1 MIIKLLDNTNTCIA
15 LIDSEA
21 TTGLT
26 FKDDTYHEY
35 LKTNA
40 VTFDFTIPKL
50 KDGKLVDGIELI
62 SDASRFEAM
71 INGQYQKFYIYNY
84 SETFTEIKVSC
95 NNLSLE
101 VLSEVNAPWINT
113 NSVPVDN
120 YIWNLL
126 TLKGVKNR
134 ININEIKDRRRTIS
148 FEDTGTKISRLQT
161 VASQFDCEF
170 ELKTDKDNTLVINI
184 YDSLKE
190 GYRGTYREDIL
201 FTKEDFKDIEYATS
215 KDEMYNRVFL
225 SGVKKSTDPKSKEEK
240 ETPFDLTNQEKEW
253 KNSDGVVEF
262 YTRKGSNAVDAPLA
276 KNKYALNTTGQDDW
290 TSYVG
295 TTEYQTEA
303 DLLAYAY
310 RFLKKHAYPVIEL
323 TLTVAITDKTK
334 TLKIGDRIRVDVSD
348 VFSSGGIWSLTISEL
363 EKSITNPSTVTLIV
377 ANVVNRNKTITT
389 TLLEKSK
396 EIARNNAPYVLN
408 VSTDSSLLL
417 KENGSAVLTASATR
431 NNQIVR
437 GSYKWLLNNTEIGDL
452 PTQMIKY
459 TDFDDTANVECRL
472 IVDGEIKARAYVSL
486 AKVRDGQS
494 SHFYVAYADDAQGS
508 GFSLTDN
515 TKRYLGTYSSA
526 DDVQSQNPT
535 DYKWIALDS
544 KKTLDKLQ
552 DLDLADE
559 TNKQRIQQIADAQS
573 VAQQELQAKASLATV
588 QDWINA
594 YNAYVKS
601 DAESRRQSQRQLVD
615 ASNRVISVQKDL
627 QETQARFN
635 FLTDYIS
642 ASDDGLIIAK
652 NDSTAS
658 ACFSNDRIS
667 MYSAGQEV
675 MYISQGMIHIANGMF
690 TQTLQI
696 GFFMEMEYR
705 NDNSKNAVVYV
716 GGELNGS

>member
-50 KDGKLVDGIELI
+50 RDGKLVDGIELI

-71 INGQYQKFYIYNY
+71 INGQYQKFYIYDY
-84 SETFTEIKVSC
+84 SETLTEIKVSC

-240 ETPFDLTNQEKEW
+240 ETPFDLTNVEKEW

-290 TSYVG
+290 TSYTD
-295 TTEYQTEA
+295 TTEYQTED

-310 RFLKKHAYPVIEL
+310 RFIKQHAYPVIEL
-323 TLTVAITDKTK
+323 TLTVAITNKAK
-334 TLKIGDRIRVDVSD
+334 TLKTSDRIRVDVSD

-363 EKSITNPSTVTLIV
+363 EKSITNPTTITV
-377 ANVVNRNKTITT
+377 AVVNVTNRDKTIPA
-389 TLLEKSK
+389 TLLEKAK

-437 GSYKWLLNNTEIGDL
+437 GNYKWLLNDKKIGDL
-452 PTQMIKY
+452 PTQMVKY
-459 TDFDDTANVECRL
+459 TDFDSTANVECQL
-472 IVDGEIKARAYVSL
+472 IVDDDIKARTYVSL

-494 SHFYVAYADDAQGS
+494 SHFYVAYADDIDGN

-515 TKRYLGTYSSA
+515 TKRYLGTYSSV
-526 DDVQSQNPT
+526 DDTQSQNPE

-615 ASNRVISVQKDL
+615 ASNRVVSVQRDLKD
-627 QETQARFN
+627 TQARFN

-642 ASDDGLIIAK
+642 ASNDGLVIAK
-652 NDSTAS
+652 NDGTAS
-658 ACFSNDRIS
+658 ARFSNDRIS

-696 GFFMEMEYR
+696 GNFMEMEYR
-705 NDNSKNAVVYV
+705 NDNSKNAVVYT
-716 GGELNGS
+716 GGA

>member
-21 TTGLT
+21 TNGLT
-26 FKDDTYHEY
+26 FKNDTYHEY

-71 INGQYQKFYIYNY
+71 INGRYQKFYIYDY
-84 SETFTEIKVSC
+84 SETLTEIKISC

-240 ETPFDLTNQEKEW
+240 ETPFDLTNQEQEW

-262 YTRKGSNAVDAPLA
+262 YTRKGSNAVDAPIA

-303 DLLAYAY
+303 DLLAYAH
-310 RFLKKHAYPVIEL
+310 RFLKQHAYPAITL
-323 TLTVAITDKTK
+323 TLTLAITDKTK

-348 VFSSGGIWSLTISEL
+348 MFSSGGIWSLTISEL
-363 EKSITNPSTVTLIV
+363 EKSITNPTTITVV
-377 ANVVNRNKTITT
+377 VVNVVNRNKTITT

-437 GSYKWLLNNTEIGDL
+437 GSYKWLLNGAEIGNL

-459 TDFDDTANVECRL
+459 TDFDSTANVECQL
-472 IVDGEIKARAYVSL
+472 IVDDDIKARTYVSL

-494 SHFYVAYADDAQGS
+494 SHFYIAYADDDTGA

-526 DDVQSQNPT
+526 DETQSRNPA

-559 TNKQRIQQIADAQS
+559 TNKRRIQQITDAQS

-588 QDWINA
+588 QNWIDA

-615 ASNRVISVQKDL
+615 ASNRVVAVQKDL
-627 QETQARFN
+627 KDTQARFN

-652 NDSTAS
+652 NDGTAS
-658 ACFSNDRIS
+658 ARFSNDKIS
-667 MYSAGQEV
+667 MYSAGREV

-696 GFFMEMEYR
+696 GNFMEIEYR

-716 GGELNGS
+716 GGA

>member
-50 KDGKLVDGIELI
+50 RDGKLVDGVELI

-84 SETFTEIKVSC
+84 SETLTEIKVSC

-161 VASQFDCEF
+161 VASEFDCEF

-225 SGVKKSTDPKSKEEK
+225 SGVKKTTDPKSKEEK
-240 ETPFDLTNQEKEW
+240 ETPFDLTNQEQEW

-334 TLKIGDRIRVDVSD
+334 TLKTGDRIRVDVSD

-363 EKSITNPSTVTLIV
+363 EKSITNPTTITVV
-377 ANVVNRNKTITT
+377 VVNVVNRNKTITT

-437 GSYKWLLNNTEIGDL
+437 GSYKWLLNDKEIGNL
-452 PTQMIKY
+452 PTQMVKY
-459 TDFDDTANVECRL
+459 SDFDSTANVECQL
-472 IVDGEIKARAYVSL
+472 IVDDDIKARTYVSL

-494 SHFYVAYADDAQGS
+494 SHFYVAYADDIDGN

-515 TKRYLGTYSSA
+515 TKRYLGTYSSV
-526 DDVQSQNPT
+526 DDTQSQNPE

-627 QETQARFN
+627 KNTQARFN

-642 ASDDGLIIAK
+642 ASDDGLVIAK
-652 NDSTAS
+652 NDGTAS
-658 ACFSNDRIS
+658 ARFSNDRIS

-675 MYISQGMIHIANGMF
+675 MYISRGMIHIANGMF

-696 GFFMEMEYR
+696 GNFMEMEYR

-716 GGELNGS
+716 GGD

>member
-21 TTGLT
+21 TAGLT
-26 FKDDTYHEY
+26 FKGDTYHEY

-50 KDGKLVDGIELI
+50 RDGKLVDGIELI

-71 INGQYQKFYIYNY
+71 INGQYQKFYIYDY
-84 SETFTEIKVSC
+84 SETLTEIKVSC

-161 VASQFDCEF
+161 IASQFDCEF

-184 YDSLKE
+184 YDGLKE
-190 GYRGTYREDIL
+190 SYRGTYRKDIL

-240 ETPFDLTNQEKEW
+240 ETPFDLTNQEQEW

-290 TSYVG
+290 TSYTG

-303 DLLAYAY
+303 DLLAYAH
-310 RFLKKHAYPVIEL
+310 RFLKQHAYPAITL
-323 TLTVAITDKTK
+323 TLTLAITDKTK
-334 TLKIGDRIRVDVSD
+334 TLKTGDRIRVDVSD
-348 VFSSGGIWSLTISEL
+348 VVSSGGVWSLTISEL
-363 EKSITNPSTVTLIV
+363 EKSITDPTTITVVV

-431 NNQIVR
+431 NNQVVR
-437 GSYKWLLNNTEIGDL
+437 GNCKWLLNNTEIGNL

-459 TDFDDTANVECRL
+459 TDFGSTANVECQL
-472 IVDGEIKARAYVSL
+472 IVDGDIKARAYVSL

-494 SHFYVAYADDAQGS
+494 SHFYTAYADDAKGA

-515 TKRYLGTYSSA
+515 TKRYLGTYSSTSET
-526 DDVQSQNPT
+526 QSQNSA

-544 KKTLDKLQ
+544 KKTLDRLQ

-559 TNKQRIQQIADAQS
+559 TNKQRIRQIADAQS

-594 YNAYVKS
+594 YNAYVES
-601 DAESRRQSQRQLVD
+601 DAESRRQSQKQLVD
-615 ASNRVISVQKDL
+615 ASNRVVSVQRDLKD
-627 QETQARFN
+627 TQARYD
-635 FLTDYIS
+635 FLTNYIS
-642 ASDDGLIIAK
+642 ASNDGLVIAK
-652 NDSTAS
+652 NDGTAS
-658 ACFSNDRIS
+658 ARFSNDRIS

-696 GFFMEMEYR
+696 GNFMEMEYR

-716 GGELNGS
+716 GRV

>member
-21 TTGLT
+21 TNGLT

-84 SETFTEIKVSC
+84 SETLTEIKVSC

-126 TLKGVKNR
+126 TLKGIKNR

-201 FTKEDFKDIEYATS
+201 FTKKDFKDIEYATS

-240 ETPFDLTNQEKEW
+240 ETPFDLTNVEKEW

-262 YTRKGSNAVDAPLA
+262 YTRKGSNAVNAPLA

-290 TSYVG
+290 TSYTD
-295 TTEYQTEA
+295 TTEYQTED

-310 RFLKKHAYPVIEL
+310 RFIKQHAYPIVEL
-323 TLTVAITDKTK
+323 TLTVAITSKVK
-334 TLKIGDRIRVDVSD
+334 TLKTGDRIRVDVSD

-363 EKSITNPSTVTLIV
+363 EKSMTNPTTITV
-377 ANVVNRNKTITT
+377 AVVNVTNRDKTIPA
-389 TLLEKSK
+389 TLLEKAK

-437 GSYKWLLNNTEIGDL
+437 GNYKWLLNDKKIGDL
-452 PTQMIKY
+452 PTQMVKY
-459 TDFDDTANVECRL
+459 TDFDSTANVECQL
-472 IVDGEIKARAYVSL
+472 IVDDDIKARTYVSL

-494 SHFYVAYADDAQGS
+494 SHFYVAYADDIDGN

-515 TKRYLGTYSSA
+515 TKRYLGTYSSV
-526 DDVQSQNPT
+526 DDTQSQNPE

-552 DLDLADE
+552 NLDLADE

-601 DAESRRQSQRQLVD
+601 NAESRRQSQRQLVD

-627 QETQARFN
+627 KDTQARFN

-642 ASDDGLIIAK
+642 ASDDGLVIAK
-652 NDSTAS
+652 NDGTAS
-658 ACFSNDRIS
+658 ARFSNDRIS

-696 GFFMEMEYR
+696 GNFMEMEYR

-716 GGELNGS
+716 GGA

>member
-50 KDGKLVDGIELI
+50 QNGKLVDGIELI

-71 INGQYQKFYIYNY
+71 INGQYQKFYIYDY
-84 SETFTEIKVSC
+84 SETLTEIKVSC

-240 ETPFDLTNQEKEW
+240 ETPFDLTNQEQEW

-310 RFLKKHAYPVIEL
+310 RFLKKHAYPVITL
-323 TLTVAITDKTK
+323 TLTLAITDKTK
-334 TLKIGDRIRVDVSD
+334 TLKTGDRIRVDVSD
-348 VFSSGGIWSLTISEL
+348 IFSSGGIWSLTISEL
-363 EKSITNPSTVTLIV
+363 EKSITNPTTITVV
-377 ANVVNRNKTITT
+377 VVNVTNRNKTITT

-408 VSTDSSLLL
+408 VSIDSSLLL

-459 TDFDDTANVECRL
+459 TDFDDTANVECQL

-515 TKRYLGTYSSA
+515 TKRYLGTYSSV
-526 DDVQSQNPT
+526 DDTQSQNPE

-601 DAESRRQSQRQLVD
+601 DTESRRQSQRQLVD

-627 QETQARFN
+627 QDTQARFN
-635 FLTDYIS
+635 FLADYIS
-642 ASDDGLIIAK
+642 ASDDGLVIAK
-652 NDSTAS
+652 NDGTAS
-658 ACFSNDRIS
+658 ARFSNDRIS

-675 MYISQGMIHIANGMF
+675 MYIAQGMIHIANGMF

-696 GFFMEMEYR
+696 GNFMEMEYK
-705 NDNSKNAVVYV
+705 NDNSKNAVVFV
-716 GGELNGS
+716 GGA

>member
-50 KDGKLVDGIELI
+50 RDGKLVDGIELI

-84 SETFTEIKVSC
+84 SETLTEIKVSC

-170 ELKTDKDNTLVINI
+170 ELKTDKNNTLVINI

-201 FTKEDFKDIEYATS
+201 FTKEDFKDVEYATS

-225 SGVKKSTDPKSKEEK
+225 SGVKKTTDPKSKEEK
-240 ETPFDLTNQEKEW
+240 ETPFDLTNQEQEW

-276 KNKYALNTTGQDDW
+276 KNKYSLNTTGQDDW

-303 DLLAYAY
+303 DLLAYAH
-310 RFLKKHAYPVIEL
+310 RFLKQHAYPVIEL
-323 TLTVAITDKTK
+323 TLTIAITDKTK
-334 TLKIGDRIRVDVSD
+334 TLKTGDRIRVDVSD

-363 EKSITNPSTVTLIV
+363 EKSITNPTTITIV
-377 ANVVNRNKTITT
+377 VVNVVNRNKTITT

-408 VSTDSSLLL
+408 ISTDSSLLL
-417 KENGSAVLTASATR
+417 KENGSAVLTANATR
-431 NNQIVR
+431 NNQVVR
-437 GSYKWLLNNTEIGDL
+437 GSYKWLLNNAEIGNL

-459 TDFDDTANVECRL
+459 TDFENTANVECQL
-472 IVDGEIKARAYVSL
+472 IVDDEIKARAYVSL
-486 AKVRDGQS
+486 AKIRDGQS
-494 SHFYVAYADDAQGS
+494 SHFYVAYADDDKGA

-515 TKRYLGTYSSA
+515 TKRYLGTYSSTDEA
-526 DDVQSQNPT
+526 QSQNPA

-615 ASNRVISVQKDL
+615 ASNRIISVQKDL
-627 QETQARFN
+627 KDTQARFN

-652 NDSTAS
+652 NDGTAS
-658 ACFSNDRIS
+658 ARFSNDRIS

-696 GFFMEMEYR
+696 GNFMEMEYR

-716 GGELNGS
+716 GGV

>member
-21 TTGLT
+21 TNGLT

-50 KDGKLVDGIELI
+50 RNGELVDGIELI

-71 INGQYQKFYIYNY
+71 INGQYQKFYIYDY
-84 SETFTEIKVSC
+84 SETLTEIKISC

-225 SGVKKSTDPKSKEEK
+225 SGVKKTTVPKSKEEK
-240 ETPFDLTNQEKEW
+240 ETPFDLTNQEQEW

-303 DLLAYAY
+303 DLLAYAH
-310 RFLKKHAYPVIEL
+310 RFLKQHAYPAITL
-323 TLTVAITDKTK
+323 TLTLAITDKTK
-334 TLKIGDRIRVDVSD
+334 TLKTGDRIRVDVSD

-363 EKSITNPSTVTLIV
+363 EKSITNPTTIAVV
-377 ANVVNRNKTITT
+377 VVNVVNRNKTLTT

-408 VSTDSSLLL
+408 VNTDSSLLL

-431 NNQIVR
+431 NNQVVR
-437 GSYKWLLNNTEIGDL
+437 GSYKWLLNNTEIGNL
-452 PTQMIKY
+452 PTQMVKY
-459 TDFDDTANVECRL
+459 TDFDSTANVECQL
-472 IVDGEIKARAYVSL
+472 IVDDDIKARTYVSL
-486 AKVRDGQS
+486 AKVKDGQS
-494 SHFYVAYADDAQGS
+494 SHFYIAYADDAQGT

-526 DDVQSQNPT
+526 DETQSQNPS

-594 YNAYVKS
+594 YNAYAKS

-615 ASNRVISVQKDL
+615 ASNRVVAVQKDL
-627 QETQARFN
+627 KDTQARFD

-642 ASDDGLIIAK
+642 ASNDGLIIAK
-652 NDSTAS
+652 NNGTAS
-658 ACFSNDRIS
+658 ARFSNDRIS

-675 MYISQGMIHIANGMF
+675 MYISQGMIHIANGVF

-696 GFFMEMEYR
+696 GNFMEMEYK
-705 NDNSKNAVVYV
+705 NDNGKNAVVYV
-716 GGELNGS
+716 GGA

>member
-21 TTGLT
+21 TNGLT
-26 FKDDTYHEY
+26 FKNDTYHEY

-71 INGQYQKFYIYNY
+71 INGRYQKFYIYDY
-84 SETFTEIKVSC
+84 SETLTEIKISC

-240 ETPFDLTNQEKEW
+240 ETPFDLTNQEQEW

-262 YTRKGSNAVDAPLA
+262 YTRKGSNAVDAPIA

-303 DLLAYAY
+303 DLLAYAH
-310 RFLKKHAYPVIEL
+310 RFLKQHAYPAITL
-323 TLTVAITDKTK
+323 TLTLAITDKTK

-348 VFSSGGIWSLTISEL
+348 MFSSGGIWSLTISEL
-363 EKSITNPSTVTLIV
+363 EKSITNPTTITVV
-377 ANVVNRNKTITT
+377 VVNVVNRNKTITT

-417 KENGSAVLTASATR
+417 KENSSAVLTASATR

-437 GSYKWLLNNTEIGDL
+437 GNYKWLLNNTEIGNL

-459 TDFDDTANVECRL
+459 TDFDSTANVECQL
-472 IVDGEIKARAYVSL
+472 IVDDEIKARTYVSL

-494 SHFYVAYADDAQGS
+494 SHFYVAYADDDTGA

-515 TKRYLGTYSSA
+515 TKRYLGTYSSV
-526 DDVQSQNPT
+526 DDTQSQNPA

-544 KKTLDKLQ
+544 KETLDKLQ

-559 TNKQRIQQIADAQS
+559 TNKQRIQQITDAQS

-588 QDWINA
+588 QNWIDA

-615 ASNRVISVQKDL
+615 ASNRVVAVQKDL
-627 QETQARFN
+627 KDTQARFN

-642 ASDDGLIIAK
+642 ASEDGLVIAK
-652 NDSTAS
+652 NDGTAS
-658 ACFSNDRIS
+658 ARFSNDRIS
-667 MYSAGQEV
+667 MYSASQEV

-696 GFFMEMEYR
+696 GNFMEMEYR

-716 GGELNGS
+716 GGA

>member
-50 KDGKLVDGIELI
+50 QNGKLVDGIELI
-62 SDASRFEAM
+62 SDASRFETM
-71 INGQYQKFYIYNY
+71 INGQYQKFYIYDY
-84 SETFTEIKVSC
+84 SETLTEIKVSC

-190 GYRGTYREDIL
+190 SYRGTYREDIL

-262 YTRKGSNAVDAPLA
+262 YTRKGYNAVDAPLA

-310 RFLKKHAYPVIEL
+310 RFLKKHAYPVITL
-323 TLTVAITDKTK
+323 TLTLAITDKTK
-334 TLKIGDRIRVDVSD
+334 TLKTGDRIRVDVSD
-348 VFSSGGIWSLTISEL
+348 IFSSGGIWSLTISEL
-363 EKSITNPSTVTLIV
+363 EKSITNPTTITVV
-377 ANVVNRNKTITT
+377 VVNVTNRNKTITT

-408 VSTDSSLLL
+408 VSIDSSLLL

-459 TDFDDTANVECRL
+459 TDFDDTANVECQL

-515 TKRYLGTYSSA
+515 TKRYLGTYSSV
-526 DDVQSQNPT
+526 DDTQSQNPE

-559 TNKQRIQQIADAQS
+559 TNKQRIQQITDAQS

-601 DAESRRQSQRQLVD
+601 DTESRRQSQRQLVD

-627 QETQARFN
+627 QDTQARFN

-642 ASDDGLIIAK
+642 ASDDGLVIAK
-652 NDSTAS
+652 NDGTAS
-658 ACFSNDRIS
+658 ARFSNDRIS

-675 MYISQGMIHIANGMF
+675 MYIAQGMIHIANGMF

-696 GFFMEMEYR
+696 GNFMEMEYK
-705 NDNSKNAVVYV
+705 NDNSKNAVVFV
-716 GGELNGS
+716 GGA

>member
-21 TTGLT
+21 TNGLT

-50 KDGKLVDGIELI
+50 RDGKLVDGIELI

-71 INGQYQKFYIYNY
+71 INGQYQKFYIYDY

-95 NNLSLE
+95 NNLSLDI
-101 VLSEVNAPWINT
+101 LSEVNAAWINDKQKPIT
-113 NSVPVDN
+113 E
-120 YIWNLL
+120 YIDELIIK
-126 TLKGVKNR
+126 KGASAR
-134 ININEIKDRRRTIS
+134 IGTNEIVDRKRTVS

-161 VASQFDCEF
+161 LASQFDCEF
-170 ELKTDKDNTLVINI
+170 ELKTLKDSTLLINI
-184 YDSLKE
+184 YDSLKDS
-190 GYRGTYREDIL
+190 YRGTYREDIL
-201 FTKEDFKDIEYATS
+201 FTKADFKDIEYATS
-215 KDEMYNRVFL
+215 KDEMYNRVSF
-225 SGVKKSTDPKSKEEK
+225 SGVKKQTDPKSKEEK
-240 ETPFDLTNQEKEW
+240 EIPFDLTNQEQEW

-262 YTRKGSNAVDAPLA
+262 YTRKGNNFVDAPLA
-276 KNKYALNTTGQDDW
+276 KNKYALNTTGTDDW
-290 TSYVG
+290 TLYTG
-295 TTEYQTEA
+295 ATEYQTEA

-310 RFLKKHAYPVIEL
+310 RFLKQHAYPVVEL

-334 TLKIGDRIRVDVSD
+334 TLKTGDRIRVDVSD

-363 EKSITNPSTVTLIV
+363 EKSITNPTTITITVV
-377 ANVVNRNKTITT
+377 NVTNRNKTITT

-396 EIARNNAPYVLN
+396 EIARSNAPYVLN
-408 VSTDSSLLL
+408 ISTDSSLLL

-437 GSYKWLLNNTEIGDL
+437 GSYKWSLNDTEIGNL

-459 TDFDDTANVECRL
+459 TDFDSTANVECQL
-472 IVDGEIKARAYVSL
+472 IVDDDIKARAYVSL

-494 SHFYVAYADDAQGS
+494 SHFYVAYADDDKGA

-515 TKRYLGTYSSA
+515 TKRYLGTYSSI
-526 DDVQSQNPT
+526 DETQSQNPA

-552 DLDLADE
+552 DLDFADE

-627 QETQARFN
+627 KDTQARFN

-642 ASDDGLIIAK
+642 ASDGGLIIAK
-652 NDSTAS
+652 NDGTAS
-658 ACFSNDRIS
+658 ARFSDDRIS

-696 GFFMEMEYR
+696 GNFLEMEYK
-705 NDNSKNAVVYV
+705 NDNGKNAVVYV
-716 GGELNGS
+716 GGA

>member
-71 INGQYQKFYIYNY
+71 INGQYQKFYIYDY
-84 SETFTEIKVSC
+84 SETLTEIKVSC

-161 VASQFDCEF
+161 VASEFDCEF

-201 FTKEDFKDIEYATS
+201 FTKEDFKDVEYATS

-240 ETPFDLTNQEKEW
+240 ETPFDLTSQEQEW

-276 KNKYALNTTGQDDW
+276 KNKYALNTTGQYDW
-290 TSYVG
+290 TSYTG
-295 TTEYQTEA
+295 TTEYQNEA
-303 DLLAYAY
+303 DLLAYAH
-310 RFLKKHAYPVIEL
+310 RFLKQHAYPVITL
-323 TLTVAITDKTK
+323 TLTLAITDKTK
-334 TLKIGDRIRVDVSD
+334 TLKTGDRIRVDVSD

-363 EKSITNPSTVTLIV
+363 EKSITNPTTITVV
-377 ANVVNRNKTITT
+377 VVNVVNRNKTITT

-417 KENGSAVLTASATR
+417 KENGSAVLTASTTR
-431 NNQIVR
+431 NNQVVR
-437 GSYKWLLNNTEIGDL
+437 GNYKWLLNGAEIGDL

-459 TDFDDTANVECRL
+459 TDFDSTANVECQL
-472 IVDGEIKARAYVSL
+472 IVDGEIKARTYVSL
-486 AKVRDGQS
+486 AKVKDGKS
-494 SHFYVAYADDAQGS
+494 SHFYIAYADDDTGA

-526 DDVQSQNPT
+526 DDTQSQNPA

-615 ASNRVISVQKDL
+615 ASNRVVAVQKDL
-627 QETQARFN
+627 KDTQARFN

-642 ASDDGLIIAK
+642 ASEDGLIIAK
-652 NDSTAS
+652 NDGTAS
-658 ACFSNDRIS
+658 ARFSDDRIS

-696 GFFMEMEYR
+696 GNFMEMEYK

-716 GGELNGS
+716 GGVN

>member
-21 TTGLT
+21 TNGLT

-50 KDGKLVDGIELI
+50 KDGELVDGIELI
-62 SDASRFEAM
+62 SDASRFETM
-71 INGQYQKFYIYNY
+71 FNGEYQKFYIYDY

-101 VLSEVNAPWINT
+101 TLSEVNAAWINDKQK
-113 NSVPVDN
+113 SIAE
-120 YIWNLL
+120 YIDELIIK
-126 TLKGVKNR
+126 KGASAR
-134 ININEIKDRRRTIS
+134 IGTNEISDRKRTVT

-161 VASQFDCEF
+161 LASQFDCEF
-170 ELKTDKDNTLVINI
+170 ELKTLKDSTLLINI
-184 YDSLKE
+184 YDSLKD
-190 GYRGTYREDIL
+190 GFRGTYREDIL
-201 FTKEDFKDIEYATS
+201 FTKADFKNIEYATS
-215 KDEMYNRVFL
+215 KDEMYNRVSL
-225 SGVKKSTDPKSKEEK
+225 SGVKKQTDPKSKEEK
-240 ETPFDLTNQEKEW
+240 KIPFDLTNQEQEW

-262 YTRKGSNAVDAPLA
+262 YTRKGNNFVDAPLA
-276 KNKYALNTTGQDDW
+276 KNKYALNTTGTDDW
-290 TSYVG
+290 TLYTG

-303 DLLAYAY
+303 DLLAYAH
-310 RFLKKHAYPVIEL
+310 RFLQQHAYPVITL
-323 TLTVAITDKTK
+323 TLTLAITDKTK
-334 TLKIGDRIRVDVSD
+334 TLKTGDRIRVDVSD
-348 VFSSGGIWSLTISEL
+348 IFSSGGIWSLTISEL
-363 EKSITNPSTVTLIV
+363 EKSITNPTTITVV
-377 ANVVNRNKTITT
+377 VVNVTNRNKTITT

-437 GSYKWLLNNTEIGDL
+437 GSYKWLLNGAEIGNL

-459 TDFDDTANVECRL
+459 TDFDSTANVECQL
-472 IVDGEIKARAYVSL
+472 IVDDDIKARAYVSL
-486 AKVRDGQS
+486 AKVIDGRL
-494 SHFYVAYADDAQGS
+494 SHFYVAYADDAQGA
-508 GFSLTDN
+508 GFSLTDS

-526 DDVQSQNPT
+526 DDTQSQNPA

-588 QDWINA
+588 QDWISA

-601 DAESRRQSQRQLVD
+601 DTESRRQSQRQLVD
-615 ASNRVISVQKDL
+615 ASNRLVAVQKDL
-627 QETQARFN
+627 KDTQARFN

-642 ASDDGLIIAK
+642 ASDDGLVIAK
-652 NDSTAS
+652 NDGTAS
-658 ACFSNDRIS
+658 ARFSNDRIS

-696 GFFMEMEYR
+696 GNFMEMEYR
-705 NDNSKNAVVYV
+705 NDNSKNAVIYA
-716 GGELNGS
+716 GGY

>member
-50 KDGKLVDGIELI
+50 QNGKLVDGIELI
-62 SDASRFEAM
+62 SDASRFETM
-71 INGQYQKFYIYNY
+71 INGQYQKFYIYDY
-84 SETFTEIKVSC
+84 SETLTEIKVSC

-190 GYRGTYREDIL
+190 SYRGTYREDIL

-310 RFLKKHAYPVIEL
+310 RFLKKHAYPVITL
-323 TLTVAITDKTK
+323 TLTLAITDKTK
-334 TLKIGDRIRVDVSD
+334 TLKTGDRIRVDVSD
-348 VFSSGGIWSLTISEL
+348 IFSSGGIWSLTISEL
-363 EKSITNPSTVTLIV
+363 EKSITNPTTITVV
-377 ANVVNRNKTITT
+377 VVNVTNRNKTITT

-408 VSTDSSLLL
+408 VSIDSSLLL

-459 TDFDDTANVECRL
+459 TDFDDTANVECQL

-515 TKRYLGTYSSA
+515 TKRYLGTYSSV
-526 DDVQSQNPT
+526 DDTQSQNPE

-601 DAESRRQSQRQLVD
+601 DTESRRQSQRQLVD
-615 ASNRVISVQKDL
+615 ASNRVISVQKNL
-627 QETQARFN
+627 QDTQARFN

-642 ASDDGLIIAK
+642 ASDDGLVIAK
-652 NDSTAS
+652 NDGTAS
-658 ACFSNDRIS
+658 ARFSNDRIS

-675 MYISQGMIHIANGMF
+675 MYIAQGMIHIANGMF

-696 GFFMEMEYR
+696 GNFMEMEYK
-705 NDNSKNAVVYV
+705 NDNSKNAVVFV
-716 GGELNGS
+716 GGA